1 MTEEEKIKLDTNL
14 KAYDLYLQRIML
26 ENNLI
31 WSRFKI
37 YLSINVGAFAAVSLL
52 FKEYIKNLLSFP
64 YWLWILVFVISI
76 VGYFLSTYWKS
87 VNKDGIRWQQLMNE
101 HLKKIEDEIPNE
113 SINLYNSIINAS
125 KSSTVKD
132 QEDVVDTNVKV
143 ANLFLILWLFV
154 GFSSLIMAIVMLLQE
169 I

>member
-1 MTEEEKIKLDTNL
+1 
-14 KAYDLYLQRIML
+14 
-26 ENNLI
+26 
-31 WSRFKI
+31 
-37 YLSINVGAFAAVSLL
+37 
-52 FKEYIKNLLSFP
+52 
-64 YWLWILVFVISI
+64 
-76 VGYFLSTYWKS
+76 
-87 VNKDGIRWQQLMNE
+87 MNE